1 MARVL
6 LLPVAAVVVFLS
18 CVSVT
23 AGTAAA
29 TAFIRSSC
37 RATTYPDVCVTS
49 LAEYGPAIKESPQ
62 NLVQTALSVSLKR
75 ANSTKA
81 FVNRLC
87 KTTDR
92 SKSLEYGPLKD
103 CLDQISDSMDRIT
116 KSVGE
121 LKKMGRAQSPE
132 FLLHVSNAQTWVS
145 AALTDQTTCMD
156 GFEGRAFDRSVKA
169 PIRAQVN
176 DLARVTSNALALINK
191 FVAKY
196 N

>member
-1 MARVL
+1 MARLL

-18 CVSVT
+18 CVSGT
-23 AGTAAA
+23 AAAA

-49 LAEYGPAIKESPQ
+49 LADYGPAIKESPQ

-81 FVNRLC
+81 FVNGLC
-87 KTTDR
+87 KTTGR
-92 SKSLEYGPLKD
+92 SKSIEYGPLKD

-121 LKKMGRAQSPE
+121 IKNMGRAKSPE
-132 FLLHVSNAQTWVS
+132 YTLHVSNAQTWVS
-145 AALTDQTTCMD
+145 AALTDQDTCMD
-156 GFEGRAFDRSVKA
+156 GFKGRAFNRSVKTS
-169 PIRAQVN
+169 IRAQVT